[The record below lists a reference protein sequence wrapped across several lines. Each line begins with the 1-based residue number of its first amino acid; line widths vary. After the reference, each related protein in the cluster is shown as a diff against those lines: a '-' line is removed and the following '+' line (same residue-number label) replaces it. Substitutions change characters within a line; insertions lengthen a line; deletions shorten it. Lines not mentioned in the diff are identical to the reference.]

1 MINDEYTH
9 PSSDTHPPPPIL
21 DDEKQTP
28 VPPPP
33 TPPTHR
39 YDVVFENGPLGLG
52 IDENDFG
59 FAVVKLVAEGGQA
72 ARGGVKVKDV
82 LATVDSCVMNCAEA
96 LTALTQKPRP
106 ITVSFQS
113 TQGSV
118 LRGVPT
124 NAGSRI

>member
-1 MINDEYTH
+1 M
-9 PSSDTHPPPPIL
+9 
-21 DDEKQTP
+21 
-28 VPPPP
+28 PPP

-39 YDVVFENGPLGLG
+39 YDVVFENGPLGFE
-52 IDENDFG
+52 IEENDFG
-59 FAVVKLVAEGGQA
+59 FGVVKILAEGGQA
-72 ARGGVKVKDV
+72 ARVGVHVNDV
-82 LATVDSCVMNCAEA
+82 LAAVDSCVMTKADA

-118 LRGVPT
+118 LRGVPI